1 MKASCHYLKKEPG
14 SVLCLQSYQLLY
26 PWTHGFPPKAPY
38 RSKKLAKGRQTNKWF
53 VASFSFPAGPLQQS
67 LLWLQQ
73 QQQQQQQQRRQSY
86 NLSEMMIFSKTAFL
100 SFSLR
105 PFLDLSKKEKVVV
118 LSAQC
123 GDTAVGFFSFYKL
136 LQWGSVSCR
145 WLDCSWMI
153 ACVVFSKHKI
163 NCISQNKTSFIRDR
177 CCHLMFC
184 LRLILQLGYT
194 CKIYQKRNCWTYQL
208 RL

>member
-1 MKASCHYLKKEPG
+1 MEFNHWVAAAHNDCLSMVLSFTSDMNASCHYLKKEPG

-86 NLSEMMIFSKTAFL
+86 NLSEMMIFSKTAFFVL
-100 SFSLR
+100 FSSSLFRSLEERESCCSFCSMWRHCCWVFFFLQAVAMGLR
-105 PFLDLSKKEKVVV
+105 
-118 LSAQC
+118 
-123 GDTAVGFFSFYKL
+123 
-136 LQWGSVSCR
+136 
-145 WLDCSWMI
+145 
-153 ACVVFSKHKI
+153 
-163 NCISQNKTSFIRDR
+163 
-177 CCHLMFC
+177 
-184 LRLILQLGYT
+184 QL
-194 CKIYQKRNCWTYQL
+194 
-208 RL
+208 